1 MTSKLFIQLSYP
13 ERTDSTLLSKN
24 GLRIKICTECFR
36 YLAVVYGDRS
46 FQLSRNPSDRGQ
58 YMSIINTSLFLE
70 GAGE

>member
-24 GLRIKICTECFR
+24 GLSIKICTECFR

-58 YMSIINTSLFLE
+58 SMSIINPFLFLE
-70 GAGE
+70 GAGG

>member
-1 MTSKLFIQLSYP
+1 MTSELFIQLSYP

-36 YLAVVYGDRS
+36 YLAGDRS

-58 YMSIINTSLFLE
+58 YMSIINTSLSLE
-70 GAGE
+70 RAGE